1 MSSSHDATHRG
12 KNKVFSAKKKKGMN
26 EFNYD
31 ILFKFTDVGV
41 HYFKAH

>member
-1 MSSSHDATHRG
+1 MLHTEV
-12 KNKVFSAKKKKGMN
+12 KIKFLVLKKKGTN
-26 EFNYD
+26 EFNYG